1 MQQIMRFAALVA
13 LSWIVLC
20 AEAYCDTVGEMRP
33 EDHLVAIGPA
43 LRNLDYKGVFVY
55 EQGGQRTNQQW
66 VHAVRNGIEYE
77 RLLGLDGAHR
87 EVLRQRPLGCMQHS
101 EKAIHAQL
109 LTALTGN
116 INAFGAY
123 YDVALTGNDTVAGRQ
138 AYVILVKP
146 KDEYRFGYR
155 FFADVETH
163 LLLGADMLD
172 VQGNVLEKFRFIQL
186 RIGNVAESDL
196 AALTSSPIQ
205 MDASQCEAQGKPAVT
220 LSNPHWVLDSPAG
233 FTLCNQERRKQG
245 NEEED
250 VLMYSDG
257 LSHFTVFIR
266 PQSKPS
272 QDELMQQG
280 GSMQRGNT
288 LLRSESLEFNDQMY
302 AVTIVGEIPEVTSR
316 KVISQIKPVSAP

>member
-1 MQQIMRFAALVA
+1 MQHIMRLVVLIV
-13 LSWIVLC
+13 LSWGVLC
-20 AEAYCDTVGEMRP
+20 TGAHCDTVEDMRP
-33 EDHLVAIGPA
+33 EAHLVAIGPA

-55 EQGGQRTNQQW
+55 EQGGQRTSQQW

-87 EVLRQRPLGCMQHS
+87 EILRKRPLGCMQRS

-109 LTALTGN
+109 LTSLTGD
-116 INAFGAY
+116 ITALGAY

-172 VQGNVLEKFRFIQL
+172 VKGDVLEKFRFVQL

-196 AALTSSPIQ
+196 TAITASPIQ
-205 MDASQCEAQGKPAVT
+205 MDDSQCETQGKSVEA
-220 LSNPHWVLDSPAG
+220 LAASHWVLDLPAG
-233 FTLCNQERRKQG
+233 FTLCSQERRKQE
-245 NEEED
+245 NEDED
-250 VLMYSDG
+250 ILMYSDG

-266 PQSKPS
+266 HQAQPT

-280 GSMQRGNT
+280 GSMRRGNT
-288 LLRSESLEFNDQMY
+288 LLRSESLEFNGQMY

-316 KVISQIKPVSAP
+316 KVISQIKPVSVP